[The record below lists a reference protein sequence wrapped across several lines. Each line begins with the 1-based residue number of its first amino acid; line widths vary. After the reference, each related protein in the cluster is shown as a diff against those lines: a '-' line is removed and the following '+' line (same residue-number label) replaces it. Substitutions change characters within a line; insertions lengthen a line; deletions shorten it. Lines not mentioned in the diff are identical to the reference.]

1 MAYNEQDYTWTA
13 WTQPALTSDT
23 SFGIVSVSSTNA
35 DRPGYKALDGIKN
48 TPESCWESE
57 SNAVSGWLKWE
68 LPCVLKISQIK
79 LYNKYTGNTRLSK
92 NVAAYADAEKT
103 IPIGTQQTFP
113 QEPYSLVTI
122 TPETP
127 VITSVVYINMID
139 TYNLMLGLSEIEI
152 TAEVG
157 TPIVPDEPP
166 VVEMDFNE
174 ELPFE
179 YAPWTV
185 TTWDGDSTLKGIRSN
200 TITHN
205 QSTFFTITAKLMYF
219 KVGFIVSSETNY
231 DKFRLTV
238 DGNVK
243 VNTGTATSSY
253 EQSFTDGN
261 DHTLKFEYYKD
272 GSNSSGYDA
281 VFINQLFFQTLDNAL
296 IQKTIKYLIQGSD
309 GTLYKLSGNVLTAL
323 ENQTLDGT
331 NFLDNGMDSPPN
343 GTWIADL
350 PNAKVLYWQ
359 DTLSETIPK
368 ITAALNA
375 NPPNQ
380 IILTWE
386 ADMNHESILGINSMT
401 ADIEGYVSITLTFDH
416 NATWWKYD
424 GTEWIQTTQEDG
436 MDVSTINAIT
446 TEQWANL
453 LTLVGGSL
461 VYRVSFV
468 LDETSVLKRFD
479 VDYINP

>member
-1 MAYNEQDYTWTA
+1 
-13 WTQPALTSDT
+13 
-23 SFGIVSVSSTNA
+23 
-35 DRPGYKALDGIKN
+35 
-48 TPESCWESE
+48 
-57 SNAVSGWLKWE
+57 
-68 LPCVLKISQIK
+68 
-79 LYNKYTGNTRLSK
+79 
-92 NVAAYADAEKT
+92 
-103 IPIGTQQTFP
+103 
-113 QEPYSLVTI
+113 
-122 TPETP
+122 
-127 VITSVVYINMID
+127 
-139 TYNLMLGLSEIEI
+139 
-152 TAEVG
+152 
-157 TPIVPDEPP
+157 
-166 VVEMDFNE
+166 
-174 ELPFE
+174 
-179 YAPWTV
+179 
-185 TTWDGDSTLKGIRSN
+185 
-200 TITHN
+200 
-205 QSTFFTITAKLMYF
+205 MYF

-231 DKFRLTV
+231 DKFRLTI

-281 VFINQLFFQTLDNAL
+281 VFINQLIFQTLDNAL

-343 GTWIADL
+343 GTWITDL

-359 DTLSETIPK
+359 DTLSDTVPK
-368 ITAALNA
+368 VTAALNA

-424 GTEWIQTTQEDG
+424 GTEWIQTSQEDG